1 MKPKISYQRS
11 RIDKQILGKLLP
23 DYVNVQLAD
32 NRSYVYT
39 AIDSVSGN
47 VVGVAVFTM
56 PETLHTAAQLLYV
69 IVDSEHRNLG
79 VAGNLIDYGCDEIKS
94 AGAGYVFYRQI
105 SENAEDLITPFEFA
119 VNIDF
124 HAVSVGTG
132 LLVYSADTVV
142 RNPVIKKV
150 ISEHKKYISIC
161 TINNFSDPLI
171 LKYNQKVKNVFEIIS
186 ESTVNLELSRFVVR
200 DDAIL
205 AGVLVAPVNAG
216 VLMIHGHFPNV
227 SESEKQEGMKIL
239 IAKVIAEGILNEE
252 IRTVCIRESYEWSSR
267 AMTEILGIPEM
278 HYREIN
284 LVRTL

>member
-94 AGAGYVFYRQI
+94 AGYVFYRQI